1 MLHFRPRVIAK
12 MDYLKRSAN
21 AILRNIQNMLDPP
34 KDRTTKQQNQNAY
47 FSSDE
52 DIEEDMTDEL
62 RKNNAAEIMFCQQLL
77 EFNVRV
83 YSKVCRYVYVYKHKS
98 YLT

>member
-1 MLHFRPRVIAK
+1 

-34 KDRTTKQQNQNAY
+34 KDRTTKQQNQTAY

-52 DIEEDMTDEL
+52 EIEEVMKDEL
-62 RKNNAAEIMFCQQLL
+62 SENNMAEIISYQQLL
-77 EFNVRV
+77 EFNVHV
-83 YSKVCRYVYVYKHKS
+83 YSKVCRYVYVY
-98 YLT
+98 